1 MNLNEAKKRVE
12 ALRREINEHNR
23 LYYVLNQPVISDFE
37 YDLLVHE
44 LETLEKRFPE
54 LASDDSPTRVVGSD
68 LTREFVQYR
77 HKYPML
83 SLSNTYS
90 EEELNDFNRRVTEQA
105 GMQVQY
111 VCEPKFDGASI
122 SITYRNGRLF
132 RALTR
137 GDGTSGDDVTRNILT
152 IKSIPAVIKGD
163 DYPQEFTIRG

>member
-1 MNLNEAKKRVE
+1 MNLNEAKKRIE
-12 ALRREINEHNR
+12 ALRREVNEHNR

-54 LASDDSPTRVVGSD
+54 LASDDSPTRKVGSD
-68 LTREFVQYR
+68 LAREFVQYR

-90 EEELNDFNRRVTEQA
+90 EEELYDFNRRVTELA
-105 GMQVQY
+105 GGHVQY

-137 GDGTSGDDVTRNILT
+137 GDGTSG
-152 IKSIPAVIKGD
+152 
-163 DYPQEFTIRG
+163 